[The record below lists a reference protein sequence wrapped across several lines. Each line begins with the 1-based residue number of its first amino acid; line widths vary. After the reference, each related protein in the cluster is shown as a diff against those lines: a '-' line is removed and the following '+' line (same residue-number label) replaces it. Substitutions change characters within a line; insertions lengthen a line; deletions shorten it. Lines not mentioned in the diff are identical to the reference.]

1 MASFLKID
9 SNNLISNGLNNTWR
23 YQFPS
28 TAVDFTGVEFA
39 VQSISLFNSQFNIDP
54 VAFGNNEFVITV
66 PTAATSFTIAISL
79 PAGYYSYADINAYIQ
94 TQLIAAGAYLID
106 STGKYVFYVQLTEN
120 ATYYAAQID
129 FALTPTT
136 LPSGY
141 TQPSTGLYSATGTG
155 LPTVATTP
163 SIIIGN
169 SAFGTVLGLS
179 AATYPAST
187 AVASSQLSNIIPQ
200 VHPASSYVVRC
211 DLVKNDFDVS
221 GEVLAAFNRSG
232 SSIGE
237 LMTFSPS
244 EYIWVPAHEGQRS
257 TINISIYDQADRP
270 VHFRDTSVSIMLI
283 FRKARA

>member
-1 MASFLKID
+1 MCGYLFRLAALNVYHPIEIIANLTADRIDQQALSLFLGRDRVIMHDGPLGQPRNIEILDDHLKI
-9 SNNLISNGLNNTWR
+9 
-23 YQFPS
+23 
-28 TAVDFTGVEFA
+28 AFA
-39 VQSISLFNSQFNIDP
+39 VGFQDGDQFA
-54 VAFGNNEFVITV
+54 VT
-66 PTAATSFTIAISL
+66 
-79 PAGYYSYADINAYIQ
+79 
-94 TQLIAAGAYLID
+94 AYLID
-106 STGKYVFYVQLTEN
+106 SAGKYVFYIQLTEN

-129 FALTPTT
+129 FALTPTS

-155 LPTVATTP
+155 LPTVAATP
-163 SIIIGN
+163 SITIGN

-187 AVASSQLSNIIPQ
+187 AAASSQLSNIIPQ
-200 VHPASSYVVRC
+200 VHPSSSYVVRC

-237 LMTFSPS
+237 LVSFNPS